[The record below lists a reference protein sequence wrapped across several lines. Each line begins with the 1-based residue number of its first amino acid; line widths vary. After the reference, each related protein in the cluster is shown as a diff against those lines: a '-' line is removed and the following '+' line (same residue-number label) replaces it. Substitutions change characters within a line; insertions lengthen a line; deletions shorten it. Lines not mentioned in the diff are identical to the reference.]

1 MNPMKKIIAVII
13 VVICSLSNASAQFG
27 GRGGFGGNSSGN
39 TSTQNSNSSSSTDS
53 IPSFSFRQYFNAMA
67 HKDTMAIGWSF
78 ASSVILPGTAQI
90 YNEDYWKLPI
100 IYVGIGGMIGGGI
113 YFNNQYQKSGS
124 DSDKLYRNLF
134 YAGAALFYW
143 GQMMDGVASY
153 RSSRPHLPGRA
164 TIYSALLPGLGQIY
178 NGEYWKLPIY
188 YGGLAVAGYMWHYN
202 NLQFRRFQSDY
213 NAATN
218 PDLEY
223 HGTMSTESLKYYR
236 DYYRRF
242 RDYSIVA
249 TVLIYILQIID
260 ADVFATMKNFEV
272 NQTISMGVEP
282 AIITPISED
291 FSKNMAIIPANST
304 NAVGVKLNLTF

>member
-1 MNPMKKIIAVII
+1 MKRIITTII
-13 VVICSLSNASAQFG
+13 ILICSIATMSAQFG
-27 GRGGFGGNSSGN
+27 GFGNTRGGN
-39 TSTQNSNSSSSTDS
+39 TSGINYSNNNGSTSSTDT
-53 IPSFSFRQYFNAMA
+53 IPSFSFKQYFNALA
-67 HKDTMAIGWSF
+67 HKDTMAVGWAF

-100 IYVGIGGMIGGGI
+100 IYVGIGGMIGGGV
-113 YFNNQYQKSGS
+113 YFNQQYQKTGS

-153 RSSRPHLPGRA
+153 KSSRAHLPGRA

-188 YGGLAVAGYMWHYN
+188 YGGLAVSGYMWHYN
-202 NLQFRRFQSDY
+202 NLQFRRFQSDFI
-213 NAATN
+213 AASN
-218 PDLEY
+218 PDGGY
-223 HGTMSTESLKYYR
+223 TGTMTTESLKYYR
-236 DYYRRF
+236 DYYRRM

-291 FSKNMAIIPANST
+291 FTRNMAVIPSNST
-304 NAVGVKLNLTF
+304 NAVGVKLNFTF